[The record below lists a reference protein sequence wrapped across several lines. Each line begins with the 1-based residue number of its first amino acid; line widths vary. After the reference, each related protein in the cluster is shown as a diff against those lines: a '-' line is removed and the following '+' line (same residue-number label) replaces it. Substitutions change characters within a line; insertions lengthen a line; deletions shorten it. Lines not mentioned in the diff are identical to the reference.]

1 MYGVI
6 DIGSNTIRLS
16 VYKTSETGFK
26 LMLNKKSTAGLVGYI
41 NKQGDLSQKGVM
53 KAVSVIKNFDQI
65 LSNIGVD
72 KVFVLATAALRNI
85 GNTEDV
91 VEKIKI
97 LTGYDIDVVSGEQEA
112 VYSFTGAAQFLDL
125 HDGIMIDIGGGS
137 TELVFYKD
145 RQIIKALSMPIGS
158 LSLYNKHVSEI
169 LPTNTEIDEIRR
181 SVRKELR
188 KLEIEESYQLICGVG
203 GTIRGTSKL
212 NNAIFDVSVD
222 NRVIEAKNVRDMLEK
237 FCRDRRY
244 AIRKIIKILP
254 DRIHTIIPGM
264 IILDSV
270 VRQYNGEKIQVSEY
284 GIREGYLYT
293 KLFVEG
299 LKNDGAD
306 KSGQAVHPEQGA
318 FLAEV

>member
-1 MYGVI
+1 
-6 DIGSNTIRLS
+6 
-16 VYKTSETGFK
+16 
-26 LMLNKKSTAGLVGYI
+26 
-41 NKQGDLSQKGVM
+41 
-53 KAVSVIKNFDQI
+53 
-65 LSNIGVD
+65 
-72 KVFVLATAALRNI
+72 
-85 GNTEDV
+85 
-91 VEKIKI
+91 
-97 LTGYDIDVVSGEQEA
+97 
-112 VYSFTGAAQFLDL
+112 
-125 HDGIMIDIGGGS
+125 
-137 TELVFYKD
+137 
-145 RQIIKALSMPIGS
+145 
-158 LSLYNKHVSEI
+158 
-169 LPTNTEIDEIRR
+169 
-181 SVRKELR
+181 
-188 KLEIEESYQLICGVG
+188 
-203 GTIRGTSKL
+203 
-212 NNAIFDVSVD
+212 
-222 NRVIEAKNVRDMLEK
+222 MLEK